1 VLRVVH
7 AEGDPAARG
16 RTIGSELGD
25 LIDRSLGFY
34 REYLAELGVR
44 DLARA
49 VAPYRKAAERSL
61 PEHVKTITAMA
72 AAAGVSE
79 IELFAVNACEE
90 LEEGAVP
97 AERCSSFTAVGPG
110 FTLLAHNEQ
119 WLAGDAG
126 NVAVVVERPAEDAVV
141 VSPTLAAC
149 LPAVGMN
156 GHGGAQGIHSL
167 TARDERVGTPRVLV
181 SRHALEA
188 SDRHDAIRRA
198 GLPERAGGYAHLL
211 AFRGGDALTIETSA
225 TALAVLEG
233 PGPHTNHY
241 TAPELADV
249 RDEPGAG
256 SVVRLERLAELL
268 EQRPPSTPEE
278 AMEILRDHDSTPQAI
293 CKHPG
298 PNDPEESTIV
308 FSMVCELES
317 RRMWVAAGNP
327 CETAYEEIELPL

>member
-1 VLRVVH
+1 MLRVVV
-7 AEGDPAARG
+7 AEGGAAERG

-25 LIDRSLGFY
+25 LITSSLAFY
-34 REYLAELGVR
+34 RDYFAELGVR

-49 VAPYRKAAERSL
+49 IAPYREAAERSL
-61 PEHVKTITAMA
+61 PEHVETIGAMA
-72 AAAGVSE
+72 AGAEVSE

-126 NVAVVVERPAEDAVV
+126 NVAVVVERPVAGPVV

-156 GHGGAQGIHSL
+156 SHGGAQGIHSL
-167 TARDERVGTPRVLV
+167 TARDDRVGVPRVLV
-181 SRHALEA
+181 SRHALDG
-188 SDRHDAIRRA
+188 SDREDAIRRA
-198 GLPERAGGYAHLL
+198 GLPGRAGGYAHLL
-211 AFRGGDALTIETSA
+211 AFQRGHTLTIETSA
-225 TALAVLEG
+225 TGLAVLEG

-241 TAPELADV
+241 LAPELTDI

-256 SVVRLERLAELL
+256 SMARLARVTELL
-268 EQRPPSTPEE
+268 EDRPPSTPEE
-278 AMEILRDHDSTPQAI
+278 AMEILSDHDSHPQAI

-308 FSMVCELES
+308 FSMICELES
-317 RRMWVAAGNP
+317 QRMWVAPGNP
-327 CETAYEEIELPL
+327 CETEYEEIELPL

>member
-1 VLRVVH
+1 MLRVVV
-7 AEGDPAARG
+7 AEGSAAQRG

-25 LIDRSLGFY
+25 LINGSLAFY
-34 REYLAELGVR
+34 GDYFAELGVR

-49 VAPYRKAAERSL
+49 VAPYREAAEHSL
-61 PEHVKTITAMA
+61 PDHAEKIAAMA
-72 AAAGVSE
+72 AGAEVPE

-90 LEEGAVP
+90 LEGGAVP

-110 FTLLAHNEQ
+110 LTLLAHNEQ

-126 NVAVVVERPAEDAVV
+126 NVAVVVERPVAGPVV

-156 GHGGAQGIHSL
+156 GNGGAQGIHSL
-167 TARDERVGTPRVLV
+167 TAHDDRVGVPRLLV
-181 SRHALEA
+181 SRHALDS
-188 SDRHDAIRRA
+188 SDREDAIRRA
-198 GLPERAGGYAHLL
+198 GLPGRAGGYAHLL

-225 TALAVLEG
+225 TGLAVLEG

-241 TAPELADV
+241 VAPELAGV

-256 SVVRLERLAELL
+256 SMARLARLTELV
-268 EQRPPSTPEE
+268 ERRPPSTPEE
-278 AMEILRDHDSTPQAI
+278 AMEILSDHDSSPQAI

-298 PNDPEESTIV
+298 PYDPQESTIV

-317 RRMWVAAGNP
+317 QRMWVAPGNP
-327 CETAYEEIELPL
+327 CETEYEEIELPL

>member
-34 REYLAELGVR
+34 REYFREVGVR
-44 DLARA
+44 DLSRA
-49 VAPYRKAAERSL
+49 VGPYREAAERSL
-61 PEHVKTITAMA
+61 PAHVETISGMA
-72 AAAGVSE
+72 AGAGVSE
-79 IELFAVNACEE
+79 VELLAVNACEE
-90 LEEGAVP
+90 LEAGAVP

-126 NVAVVVERPAEDAVV
+126 NVGVVIERPADGAVI

-156 GHGGAQGIHSL
+156 ANGGAQGIHSL
-167 TARDERVGTPRVLV
+167 TARDDQVGTPRVLV

-188 SDRHDAIRRA
+188 SDRQDAILRA
-198 GLPERAGGYAHLL
+198 GLPGRAGGYAHLL

-225 TALAVLEG
+225 TGLAVLEG

-241 TAPELADV
+241 VATELREV
-249 RDEPGAG
+249 GDEPGAG
-256 SVVRLERLAELL
+256 SLARLDRLTELL
-268 EQRPPSTPEE
+268 EQRPPTTPQE
-278 AMEILRDHDSTPQAI
+278 AMGILGDHRSSPQAI

-308 FSMVCELES
+308 FSMVCELEAG
-317 RRMWVAAGNP
+317 RMWVAAGNP
-327 CETAYEEIELPL
+327 CEAEFEEVELAL

>member
-1 VLRVVH
+1 MVRVVH
-7 AEGDPAARG
+7 AEGDPATRG
-16 RTIGSELGD
+16 RTIGSQLGD

-34 REYLAELGVR
+34 RDYLAELGVR
-44 DLARA
+44 DLALA
-49 VAPYRKAAERSL
+49 VAPYREAAARSL
-61 PEHVKTITAMA
+61 PEHVETISAMA

-79 IELFAVNACEE
+79 VELFAVNACEE
-90 LEEGAVP
+90 LEAGAVP

-110 FTLLAHNEQ
+110 FTILAHNEQ

-126 NVAVVVERPAEDAVV
+126 NVAVVVEQPAEGTVV

-156 GHGGAQGIHSL
+156 AHGGAQGIHSL
-167 TARDERVGTPRVLV
+167 TARDDRVGTPRVLV

-188 SDRHDAIRRA
+188 SDREDAIRRA
-198 GLPERAGGYAHLL
+198 GLPGRAGGYAHLL
-211 AFRGGDALTIETSA
+211 AFRGGDTLTIETSS
-225 TALAVLEG
+225 TELAVVEG

-241 TAPELADV
+241 TAPELAGV
-249 RDEPGAG
+249 GDEPGAG
-256 SVVRLERLAELL
+256 SLARLDRLTELL
-268 EQRPPSTPEE
+268 EVRPPSTPQE
-278 AMEILRDHDSTPQAI
+278 AMEILSDHESTPQAI

-327 CETAYEEIELPL
+327 CETKFEEVELPP